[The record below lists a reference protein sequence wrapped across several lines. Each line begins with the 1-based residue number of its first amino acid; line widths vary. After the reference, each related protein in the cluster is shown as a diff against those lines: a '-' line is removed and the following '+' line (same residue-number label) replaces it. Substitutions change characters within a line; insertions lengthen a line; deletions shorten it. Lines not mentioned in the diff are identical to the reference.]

1 MLLNDY
7 ECFVNTLCAND
18 RVELDWIEYNS
29 DLAEIFVKRYGVIGQ
44 ISTQGWL
51 LKKRRESASGMLI
64 FRSEV
69 NTLFIKIQER
79 IFFFWP

>member
-7 ECFVNTLCAND
+7 ECFVNTLCAKD

-44 ISTQGWL
+44 ISTQG
-51 LKKRRESASGMLI
+51 
-64 FRSEV
+64 
-69 NTLFIKIQER
+69 
-79 IFFFWP
+79 